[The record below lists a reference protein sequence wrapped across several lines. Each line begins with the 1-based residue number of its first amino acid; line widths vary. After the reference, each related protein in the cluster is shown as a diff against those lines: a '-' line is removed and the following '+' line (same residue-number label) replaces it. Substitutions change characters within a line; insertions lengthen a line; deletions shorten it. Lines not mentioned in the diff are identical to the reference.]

1 LDTGS
6 ARQNLLSIL
15 TARSIDAR
23 NVHGM
28 TRVLAAADPAV
39 AAVQRCVCLT
49 ETPIEHTWMMCRPIA
64 NRQNQFSP
72 YGLAFPK
79 AWARRSGV
87 NPVWYLDITPGHDFL
102 TRPINDLIEIAGL
115 GEARAFVADG
125 RSGKLLARVSA
136 ARSQVAR
143 LAPFIEMM
151 GTYNGESPY
160 RKEFWWEREWRKV
173 GRLQFAWSNVVAVF
187 APESDHR
194 SFVSDLTRLA
204 HIDSPEH
211 PPLLDP
217 SWGIERMIASLRGLS
232 SADAGPFPP

>member
-1 LDTGS
+1 
-6 ARQNLLSIL
+6 
-15 TARSIDAR
+15 
-23 NVHGM
+23 
-28 TRVLAAADPAV
+28 
-39 AAVQRCVCLT
+39 
-49 ETPIEHTWMMCRPIA
+49 MMCRPIA

-187 APESDHR
+187 APESDFDVEILQGENPLEMF
-194 SFVSDLTRLA
+194 SQLVVPAIVARLS
-204 HIDSPEH
+204 IGTET
-211 PPLLDP
+211 
-217 SWGIERMIASLRGLS
+217 
-232 SADAGPFPP
+232 ADQYGV

>member
-1 LDTGS
+1 MTSLALASNDANGPGERPDDIAELLQRRSDLSTFLVHFTRDLDTGS

-151 GTYNGESPY
+151 GTYNGESP
-160 RKEFWWEREWRKV
+160 
-173 GRLQFAWSNVVAVF
+173 
-187 APESDHR
+187 
-194 SFVSDLTRLA
+194 
-204 HIDSPEH
+204 
-211 PPLLDP
+211 
-217 SWGIERMIASLRGLS
+217 
-232 SADAGPFPP
+232 